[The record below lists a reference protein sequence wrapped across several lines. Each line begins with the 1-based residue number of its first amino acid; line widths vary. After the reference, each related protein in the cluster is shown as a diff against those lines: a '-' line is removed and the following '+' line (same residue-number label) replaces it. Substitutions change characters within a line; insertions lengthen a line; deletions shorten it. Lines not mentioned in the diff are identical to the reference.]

1 MSSKR
6 VSIAIVAMTSIIII
20 IIITSIII
28 HIIIEKKK
36 AKGQNRQPGTENMM
50 AVDVAGSTLSSIYSC
65 IPIIISK
72 SIRMAIAFPAHCLQ
86 PLVLVEPDGV
96 VSDEQPAVVDPPE
109 TNLLS
114 LFRPGKITIISRT
127 IYDILGILGIQD
139 SISSIYRVRHL
150 PGYLFLMGDCFRNLC
165 ATKNCTATALRKT

>member
-1 MSSKR
+1 M
-6 VSIAIVAMTSIIII
+6 V
-20 IIITSIII
+20 
-28 HIIIEKKK
+28 
-36 AKGQNRQPGTENMM
+36 
-50 AVDVAGSTLSSIYSC
+50 
-65 IPIIISK
+65 
-72 SIRMAIAFPAHCLQ
+72 MAIAFPAHGLQ

-165 ATKNCTATALRKT
+165 ATVNCTATALRKT